1 MPLSVLAHHHRGIV
15 RQFLDY
21 PGVPPDCDED
31 EIRQENL
38 QYLQSCTNEDG
49 SRRYPNIDGE
59 AYVEEKLRQVRAL
72 RECRAA
78 IIPDYDPVTGE
89 RNFDGLCGTCGNK
102 LVDSKGRPYC
112 AIEGRR

>member
-1 MPLSVLAHHHRGIV
+1 MPIRILGHHQKSIV
-15 RQFLDY
+15 QQFLDY
-21 PGVPPDCDED
+21 PGVPEECDES
-31 EIRQENL
+31 EIREANL
-38 QYLQSCTNEDG
+38 PYLLSCTDESG
-49 SRRYPNIDGE
+49 SRRYPRIDPD
-59 AYVEEKLRQVRAL
+59 AYVSEKLRQVQAL
-72 RECRAA
+72 RECDAV